1 MASAGMNASQPRL
14 SKSEA
19 TSHYYLIPIPSLAIH
34 HTGLSIEKLANPS
47 DMSYCVLMS
56 PARLGA
62 SLKINGIVSLHKLPQ
77 WFSSA
82 PGFRGKQKQLWRTAL
97 ENRVFPKKV
106 NCLVVWNMFF
116 FPSYWEWKNIPT
128 DFHSIIFQRGR

>member
-1 MASAGMNASQPRL
+1 MASAGIFQP
-14 SKSEA
+14 A
-19 TSHYYLIPIPSLAIH
+19 TFEHIRGYIPLYYLILIPSLTIN

-62 SLKINGIVSLHKLPQ
+62 SLKINEIVSLHKLPQ

-106 NCLVVWNMFF
+106 NCLVVWNRFF
-116 FPSYWEWKNIPT
+116 FP
-128 DFHSIIFQRGR
+128 IILGMEKYPN